1 MQTFVDLHLRG
12 FDAFRQAAYRLNTAF
27 YVIQDIT
34 GIMVAF
40 DFYLDFASAFTGLA
54 FYFFDTW

>member
-12 FDAFRQAAYRLNTAF
+12 FYALRQAAHRLNTAF

-40 DFYLDFASAFTGLA
+40 YFYLDFASAFTG
-54 FYFFDTW
+54 